1 MAQVLKDDIRDSII
15 SSAKEEFLEHG
26 FEGSSMRRIAQ
37 KSKMTVG
44 NLYRYFKNKD
54 DLNSFIVSPTYSA
67 INDIVMDL
75 TGGAVSLGSENP
87 DFTASIT
94 DLKGMLTVLSDRLV
108 DIYKSHRIELNIL
121 MMGSKLN
128 KELTNWFAGM
138 IAAIISRQFGMERDD
153 RRLKVIS
160 DCYAQS
166 IFSGIKEI
174 LRTPW
179 ESEEELRSTVKV
191 YLNSYLA
198 MLSPDAQRIIF

>member
-37 KSKMTVG
+37 KSRMTVG

-54 DLNSFIVSPTYSA
+54 DLNSFIVSPTYAA
-67 INDIVMDL
+67 INNIVMDL
-75 TGGAVSLGSENP
+75 TGGAVSLGSDNP
-87 DFTASIT
+87 VFSASVA
-94 DLKGMLTVLSDRLV
+94 DLKEMLTALSDRLV
-108 DIYKSHRIELNIL
+108 DIYKSHRVELNIL
-121 MMGSKLN
+121 MMGSRLN
-128 KELTNWFAGM
+128 KDLTNWFAGM
-138 IAAIISRQFGMERDD
+138 IASIISGRFGMEKDD

-166 IFSGIKEI
+166 IFSGIREI

-179 ESEEELRSTVKV
+179 KSEEELRSTVKV

-198 MLSPDAQRIIF
+198 MLSEDARSIIF

>member
-37 KSKMTVG
+37 KSRMTVG

-54 DLNSFIVSPTYSA
+54 DLNSFIVSPTYAA
-67 INDIVMDL
+67 INNIVMDL
-75 TGGAVSLGSENP
+75 TGGAVSLGSDNP
-87 DFTASIT
+87 VFSASVA
-94 DLKGMLTVLSDRLV
+94 DLKEMLTALSDRLV
-108 DIYKSHRIELNIL
+108 DIYKSHRVELNIL
-121 MMGSKLN
+121 MMGSRLN
-128 KELTNWFAGM
+128 KDLTNWFAGM
-138 IAAIISRQFGMERDD
+138 IASIISGRFGMEKDD

-166 IFSGIKEI
+166 IFSGIREI

-198 MLSPDAQRIIF
+198 MLSEDARSIIF

>member
-37 KSKMTVG
+37 KSRMTVG

-54 DLNSFIVSPTYSA
+54 DLNSFIVSPTYAA
-67 INDIVMDL
+67 INNIVMDL
-75 TGGAVSLGSENP
+75 TGGAVSLGSDNP
-87 DFTASIT
+87 DFSASVA
-94 DLKGMLTVLSDRLV
+94 DLKEMLTALSDRLV
-108 DIYKSHRIELNIL
+108 DIYKIHRVEL
-121 MMGSKLN
+121 MMGSRLN
-128 KELTNWFAGM
+128 KDLTKWFAGM
-138 IAAIISRQFGMERDD
+138 IASIISGRFGLEKDD

-166 IFSGIKEI
+166 IFSGIREI

-198 MLSPDAQRIIF
+198 MLSEDARSIIF

>member
-37 KSKMTVG
+37 KSRMTVG

-54 DLNSFIVSPTYSA
+54 DLNSFIVSPTYAA
-67 INDIVMDL
+67 INNIVMDL
-75 TGGAVSLGSENP
+75 TGGAVSLGSDNP
-87 DFTASIT
+87 VFSASVA
-94 DLKGMLTVLSDRLV
+94 DLKEMLTALSDRLV
-108 DIYKSHRIELNIL
+108 DIYKSHRVELNIL
-121 MMGSKLN
+121 MMGSRLN
-128 KELTNWFAGM
+128 KDLTNWFAGM
-138 IAAIISRQFGMERDD
+138 IASIISGRFGMEKDD

-166 IFSGIKEI
+166 IFSGIREI

-179 ESEEELRSTVKV
+179 KSEEELRSTVKV

-198 MLSPDAQRIIF
+198 MLSEDASSIIF